1 MNKKQL
7 NDLILECVQE
17 HQLKTILKKL
27 VVESIQ
33 EIKAEKKLSCHE
45 MMEELDS
52 EVKKENKDL
61 NVTKDDAGYYNV
73 CGCPP
78 HMIKLKHMYEDRF
91 HMTYFKDGTDRTRKV
106 SLPFEDIKKFVKEV
120 LGKKTNNYVEKAYNK
135 AAENDKD
142 KEKSGGEETVK
153 HVGEKAK
160 DMVEKKDDLPDQPLK
175 SVESFKKQSEH
186 PVKGTKPDYTRPKQK
201 NNKLTVKLPEMKSRK
216 SKKS

>member
-1 MNKKQL
+1 MNKDQL
-7 NDLILECVQE
+7 DKLILECVKE
-17 HQLKTILKKL
+17 HQLKSALKQL
-27 VVESIQ
+27 VVEAIQ
-33 EIKAEKKLSCHE
+33 EIKAEKKLSCQE
-45 MMEELDS
+45 MMDELDS

-61 NVTKDDAGYYNV
+61 SVTKDDAGYYNV

-91 HMTYFKDGTDRTRKV
+91 NMTYFKDGTDRTRKV
-106 SLPFEDIKKFVKEV
+106 SLPFEDVKKFAKEV

-142 KEKSGGEETVK
+142 KETKSDEVVK

-175 SVESFKKQSEH
+175 SVESIKKQSDH
-186 PVKGTKPDYTRPKQK
+186 SVKGTKQEYKYPKQK
-201 NNKLTVKLPEMKSRK
+201 NNKLVVKLPSKKSK